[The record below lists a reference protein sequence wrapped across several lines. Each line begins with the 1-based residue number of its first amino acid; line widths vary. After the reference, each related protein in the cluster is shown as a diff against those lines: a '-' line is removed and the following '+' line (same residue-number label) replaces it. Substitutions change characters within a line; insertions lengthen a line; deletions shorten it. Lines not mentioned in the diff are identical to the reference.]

1 MKRAE
6 LIELSKEQLSHKLAE
21 ITDEI
26 VQAQDAPG
34 NRRADEPAAAA
45 HCCAG
50 TWPGSTRCSAKKRWA
65 SASSR
70 PRRRRVTRSRRQTR
84 TGVVTSNRM
93 QKTIVVKVNWLV
105 LHPKYKK
112 YLRRQGKLYAHDERG
127 ECQIGD
133 RVRNHRNPAAVQAEA
148 LEIAEE
154 TVIQDFSRLTVAD
167 NTGARLA
174 MVIHVSGGSGRRFGY
189 LGDIVMVTVKDA
201 LPTAQVK
208 RGEKSKA
215 VVIRTRKEMRR
226 ADGSYVRFDD
236 NACVLIDDKGEP
248 RGTRVFGPVA
258 RELRERKFT
267 KIISLAAEVV

>member
-1 MKRAE
+1 
-6 LIELSKEQLSHKLAE
+6 
-21 ITDEI
+21 
-26 VQAQDAPG
+26 
-34 NRRADEPAAAA
+34 
-45 HCCAG
+45 
-50 TWPGSTRCSAKKRWA
+50 
-65 SASSR
+65 
-70 PRRRRVTRSRRQTR
+70 
-84 TGVVTSNRM
+84 
-93 QKTIVVKVNWLV
+93 
-105 LHPKYKK
+105 
-112 YLRRQGKLYAHDERG
+112 
-127 ECQIGD
+127 
-133 RVRNHRNPAAVQAEA
+133 
-148 LEIAEE
+148 
-154 TVIQDFSRLTVAD
+154 VIQDFSRLTVAD

-236 NACVLIDDKGEP
+236 NACVLIDEKGEP